1 MAGTYDIYD
10 RWIRDIPQQFHG
22 KKNIDVLIRAFSRQL
37 DEINKVFDDLNHLTD
52 LETAYGENL
61 DMIGDIIPLSRKEA
75 AEIDPR
81 TTSVADM
88 TDERYRQ
95 FLKWKLLSNTSEC
108 TYWELMEGIALL
120 WKLETVHYEE
130 RLEYPATIVF
140 AGEFDLDKPEVFEF
154 YPDLLI
160 RGSGVGALLEK
171 QYVTSY
177 EVDIQ
182 YENRITLQT
191 EFYPRY
197 NLGFLALDGTW
208 ILDGSRRLNGYN
220 SGSIIDFYPVSVR
233 IPMEVSP
240 QLKAGLQSRIQAE
253 CMIATDGNSDIEVV
267 VDTEVDESADIDRI
281 LIRAEVSAGIDYSAG
296 VTRMNLLDGTWKLD
310 GSRKLD
316 GGREILSGIPD
327 DGQFIPGRLV
337 VVSRSI
343 TVSDGTLVSDET
355 LYAELE
361 DDGLRIYYND
371 DTEMKL
377 EVIPIE
383 K

>member
-1 MAGTYDIYD
+1 MHKLYGLSPFEIMPTALQTQENEALGYAVEQAIKRILDYTSGISLYADLEAVSDGVLNLMAQELRTQYYDAEAERKVREELVRNALPWHMHGGTRSVLEEYLATLYGGGRISEWYEYGGAPYYFKAIVAVDEDIEISLGDSYEIVK
-10 RWIRDIPQQFHG
+10 RIEAY
-22 KKNIDVLIRAFSRQL
+22 KNIRSW
-37 DEINKVFDDLNHLTD
+37 
-52 LETAYGENL
+52 LEAL
-61 DMIGDIIPLSRKEA
+61 MFQ
-75 AEIDPR
+75 
-81 TTSVADM
+81 M
-88 TDERYRQ
+88 T
-95 FLKWKLLSNTSEC
+95 F
-108 TYWELMEGIALL
+108 
-120 WKLETVHYEE
+120 
-130 RLEYPATIVF
+130 
-140 AGEFDLDKPEVFEF
+140 
-154 YPDLLI
+154 
-160 RGSGVGALLEK
+160 
-171 QYVTSY
+171 QYHVPI
-177 EVDIQ
+177 E

-267 VDTEVDESADIDRI
+267 VDTEVDESTDIDRI